1 MRSHVRFQE
10 HVYTTEKHCESESK
24 MMCEDISSQSLSYR
38 LCTGFQKRRK
48 FHSYNLFIPIFARI
62 MAIRQT
68 SLKERKRIDIREP
81 RRYKVIIHNDEVT
94 TMDFV
99 VRVLREVFF
108 MSPEDAETMMMK
120 VHNEGESVVGIYSY
134 DIARSKVS
142 KAMSMAREE
151 KFPLRLTYEP
161 EL

>member
-1 MRSHVRFQE
+1 
-10 HVYTTEKHCESESK
+10 
-24 MMCEDISSQSLSYR
+24 
-38 LCTGFQKRRK
+38 
-48 FHSYNLFIPIFARI
+48 

-108 MSPEDAETMMMK
+108 MSPEDAEIMMMK

>member
-1 MRSHVRFQE
+1 
-10 HVYTTEKHCESESK
+10 
-24 MMCEDISSQSLSYR
+24 
-38 LCTGFQKRRK
+38 
-48 FHSYNLFIPIFARI
+48 

-151 KFPLRLTYEP
+151 RFPLRLTYEP

>member
-1 MRSHVRFQE
+1 
-10 HVYTTEKHCESESK
+10 
-24 MMCEDISSQSLSYR
+24 
-38 LCTGFQKRRK
+38 
-48 FHSYNLFIPIFARI
+48 

-99 VRVLREVFF
+99 VRVLHEVFF

>member
-1 MRSHVRFQE
+1 
-10 HVYTTEKHCESESK
+10 
-24 MMCEDISSQSLSYR
+24 
-38 LCTGFQKRRK
+38 
-48 FHSYNLFIPIFARI
+48 

-81 RRYKVIIHNDEVT
+81 RRYKVTIHNDEVT

>member
-1 MRSHVRFQE
+1 
-10 HVYTTEKHCESESK
+10 
-24 MMCEDISSQSLSYR
+24 
-38 LCTGFQKRRK
+38 
-48 FHSYNLFIPIFARI
+48 

-68 SLKERKRIDIREP
+68 SLKERKRIDIRDP

>member
-1 MRSHVRFQE
+1 
-10 HVYTTEKHCESESK
+10 
-24 MMCEDISSQSLSYR
+24 
-38 LCTGFQKRRK
+38 
-48 FHSYNLFIPIFARI
+48 

-108 MSPEDAETMMMK
+108 MSSEDAETMMMK

>member
-1 MRSHVRFQE
+1 
-10 HVYTTEKHCESESK
+10 
-24 MMCEDISSQSLSYR
+24 
-38 LCTGFQKRRK
+38 
-48 FHSYNLFIPIFARI
+48 

>member
-1 MRSHVRFQE
+1 
-10 HVYTTEKHCESESK
+10 
-24 MMCEDISSQSLSYR
+24 
-38 LCTGFQKRRK
+38 
-48 FHSYNLFIPIFARI
+48 

-151 KFPLRLTYEP
+151 KFPLLLTYEP

>member
-1 MRSHVRFQE
+1 
-10 HVYTTEKHCESESK
+10 
-24 MMCEDISSQSLSYR
+24 
-38 LCTGFQKRRK
+38 
-48 FHSYNLFIPIFARI
+48 

-99 VRVLREVFF
+99 VRVLRKVFF

>member
-1 MRSHVRFQE
+1 
-10 HVYTTEKHCESESK
+10 
-24 MMCEDISSQSLSYR
+24 
-38 LCTGFQKRRK
+38 
-48 FHSYNLFIPIFARI
+48 
-62 MAIRQT
+62 
-68 SLKERKRIDIREP
+68 
-81 RRYKVIIHNDEVT
+81 
-94 TMDFV
+94 MDFV

>member
-1 MRSHVRFQE
+1 
-10 HVYTTEKHCESESK
+10 
-24 MMCEDISSQSLSYR
+24 
-38 LCTGFQKRRK
+38 
-48 FHSYNLFIPIFARI
+48 

-108 MSPEDAETMMMK
+108 MSPEDAEIMMMK

-151 KFPLRLTYEP
+151 RFPLRLTYEP